1 MNNHPPEDTAII
13 LQPSP
18 KPLWQRLLTWL
29 LTLVVAAGLAFWA
42 WTHWHSAPASA
53 DAQGSANATNGGNS
67 SSRRGGGRPPGQAIP
82 VQVGTVR
89 QGELKIYLTSL
100 GTVTPTSS
108 VIVHARVDGQ
118 LNKLDFKEGQM
129 VRAGQLLA
137 EIDRAP
143 FVVQVEQA
151 EGQLAKDVALLQN
164 ARRDL
169 ARYQTLLA
177 QDSIS
182 RQQVDTAESQVKQDE
197 GVIKSDQAQV
207 DSAKLQL
214 SYTRIIAPVSGRT
227 GLRQVDAGN
236 MIHASDANGILTI
249 NQVQPI
255 SVVFTLPESQLPSV
269 LGPLHDNQSLRTE
282 AWDREQK
289 NMLADGQVAS
299 LDNQI
304 DLTTGTVKL
313 KASFANEDG
322 TLFPNQFVNVR
333 VLAETRQNAI
343 IAPSAAIQLGRGG
356 SFVYLVNAD
365 KSVAQRPVK
374 TGATEG
380 SGIEI
385 TKGLQPGD
393 VVVID
398 GVDQLREGAKVEV
411 ANAASLLKEKPR
423 GAGKGGNWR
432 GKRGG
437 GGAASA
443 PQAGRAKRTERSP
456 GRQIRQI
463 AVATQTCGQRCR

>member
-1 MNNHPPEDTAII
+1 
-13 LQPSP
+13 
-18 KPLWQRLLTWL
+18 
-29 LTLVVAAGLAFWA
+29 
-42 WTHWHSAPASA
+42 
-53 DAQGSANATNGGNS
+53 
-67 SSRRGGGRPPGQAIP
+67 
-82 VQVGTVR
+82 
-89 QGELKIYLTSL
+89 
-100 GTVTPTSS
+100 
-108 VIVHARVDGQ
+108 
-118 LNKLDFKEGQM
+118 
-129 VRAGQLLA
+129 
-137 EIDRAP
+137 
-143 FVVQVEQA
+143 VQVEQA
-151 EGQLAKDVALLQN
+151 EGQLAKDVAQLQN

-169 ARYQTLLA
+169 TRYQTLLA

-182 RQQVDTAESQVKQDE
+182 RQQVDTADSQVKQDE
-197 GVIKSDQAQV
+197 GIVKSDQAQV

-214 SYTRIIAPVSGRT
+214 SYTRIVAPVSGRT

-289 NMLADGQVAS
+289 NMLAEGQVAS

-365 KSVAQRPVK
+365 KTVAQRPVK

-385 TKGLQPGD
+385 TSGLQAGD

-411 ANAASLLKEKPR
+411 ANAANLLKEKPR
-423 GAGKGGNWR
+423 GAGKGGRNWR

-437 GGAASA
+437 GDASAPQAEGQSGQGGQSGPQGDKPDKSQWQHKHADGAATDQSGAHPAAQAGQSSPKDWSQWKHKQQDANGMLPDGQSAPGGGKWANGDRPHRRPGGDGAASA
-443 PQAGRAKRTERSP
+443 PASN
-456 GRQIRQI
+456 
-463 AVATQTCGQRCR
+463 